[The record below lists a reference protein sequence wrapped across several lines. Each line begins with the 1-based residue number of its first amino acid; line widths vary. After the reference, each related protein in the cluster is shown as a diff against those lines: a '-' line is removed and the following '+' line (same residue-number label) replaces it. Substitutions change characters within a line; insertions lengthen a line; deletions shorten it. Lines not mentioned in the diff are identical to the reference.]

1 MSQRLPGAPTPPDR
15 RPPALPCSVTID
27 LFSMIHRPIALRA
40 IALLSVAFLT
50 PVPFPAHAVV
60 ILDSAWQA
68 GGGSDDPADGFAAH
82 VALAMEPQFA
92 AIFGLHDGTSYGGS
106 ATWIGND
113 GDHGYLLTAAHNFDD
128 PSDASV
134 WTYWSRDGSAYE
146 GIAVHIHPGY
156 DPADDATS
164 GYDMAIVTLD
174 SPVTNAGPQPR
185 LYAGR
190 DELGRVVTTTGYGSR
205 GTGSSGE
212 ADDYYDFEGETP
224 AAARNVVDEVDGG
237 NGANTLIVDF
247 DSEEADAS
255 VTGDAE
261 PVDDMEGIL
270 GSGDSGGAS
279 WMETRQGWVIVA
291 TNTWGDD
298 SVYGSISG
306 LSRVSTQLDWIASI
320 FPGIRTA
327 R

>member
-1 MSQRLPGAPTPPDR
+1 M
-15 RPPALPCSVTID
+15 RPVTTQTV
-27 LFSMIHRPIALRA
+27 A
-40 IALLSVAFLT
+40 IALIALCLALPPRSGG
-50 PVPFPAHAVV
+50 AVV
-60 ILDSAWQA
+60 ILDSTWQA
-68 GGGSDDPADGFAAH
+68 QGGSDASPAAGFTAH

-113 GDHGYLLTAAHNFDD
+113 SDHGYLLTAAHNFGTDAD
-128 PSDASV
+128 PAA
-134 WTYWSRDGSAYE
+134 WLYWSREGTAYE

-156 DPADDATS
+156 DPEDDSTS
-164 GYDMAIVTLD
+164 GYDMAIVVLD
-174 SPVTNAGPQPR
+174 APVTDAGRQPR

-190 DELGRVVTTTGYGSR
+190 DELGRVVTITGYGSR

-224 AAARNVVDEVDGG
+224 AAARNIVDEVDGE
-237 NGANTLIVDF
+237 NGSNSLIIDF
-247 DSEEADAS
+247 DSEAGDAS
-255 VTGDAE
+255 VLGDAN
-261 PVDDMEGIL
+261 PLDDMEGIL

-279 WMETRQGWVIVA
+279 WIETRQGWAIVA

-306 LSRVSTQLDWIASI
+306 LSRISTQLDWIASI
-320 FPGIRTA
+320 YPGIRTA
-327 R
+327 E